1 MTFLVDRDKE
11 IQELRELKMQ
21 DTAVENC
28 QDEARL
34 EEVKKGSA
42 IAGDRG
48 NECNL
53 NRPYRF
59 YCLRRRCC
67 CSGGEVLREASA
79 LTFWKNPFS
88 LWRPVGIV
96 HRLRTSWKKGMRW
109 TGSMMNE

>member
-88 LWRPVGIV
+88 LWRPSRDCSQIEDELEERDAMDWL
-96 HRLRTSWKKGMRW
+96 HD
-109 TGSMMNE
+109 E